1 MTFFTRSEFNNK
13 YSSLGTSLG
22 TDQEVLIEM
31 ACEMIYSQLG
41 LMYRGNLADIEVQE
55 PPRGVRTEDNNGVPK
70 AIKNASMEQCRFMLE
85 HDIPFLDNRGELKA
99 GNMTSDLK
107 TDYSTLALRIL
118 ANAGYLYRGNPINTN
133 MGMKVSF

>member
-1 MTFFTRSEFNNK
+1 MTFFTKSEFNTK
-13 YSSLGTSLG
+13 YSALYLSLENN
-22 TDQEVLIEM
+22 DPRIEM
-31 ACEMIYSQLG
+31 ASEMIYSQIG
-41 LMYRGNLADIEVQE
+41 LMYRGNLANANAETDEI
-55 PPRGVRTEDNNGVPK
+55 PN